1 MELQLRVARGVG
13 MDAGKYSIEEVC
25 GRGERIYE
33 ERIKALVELQEN
45 GRFIVID
52 IESGDYEI
60 ADDSLAAED
69 RLQERRPD
77 AVTPWGSWVGWA
89 MSLPA
94 IWAGEG
100 GYKSGSGD

>member
-1 MELQLRVARGVG
+1 

-33 ERIKALVELQEN
+33 ERIKALVEPQEN

-60 ADDSLAAED
+60 DADSLAAED

-77 AVTPWGSWVGWA
+77 AVGFLGRVGYESAYNMGWG
-89 MSLPA
+89 
-94 IWAGEG
+94 G
-100 GYKSGSGD
+100 GPVNQEAKIEELAAL